1 MKNSKLLFCGLV
13 LLFLGTGL
21 TVHAQEP
28 QQPGYWF
35 NIGPSNVS
43 GRVTTLM
50 YDKFNTDVVYAGT
63 AGGGLFVSVN
73 KGTNW
78 QEISLP
84 NNAVTAIAQDDNGVV
99 YVGTG
104 ESSYGENA
112 YGLNNGLCQIMGG
125 GVFKMNPIG
134 TGEVSFKNWVAGMTS
149 DAQKYAFVRDNI
161 SFSVLAT
168 TEPAMYNRED
178 PWAFINDMVCLG
190 NDLYVATNAG
200 LKKLP
205 AGADGNDVEDPNV
218 WQLMAPTTAQT
229 IATDL
234 SKSSNGDLSL
244 SFYTTAN
251 GYQAAVKSATND
263 AFEVILDRKA
273 INAQNPLGKI
283 EMEFAPSD
291 NNVLYA
297 VVAPAAANGGERFAV
312 YHSSDFGA
320 TWTACMAPS
329 ESMNPF
335 IRSAEMALAIYPTDA
350 ERIFIGGNDIC
361 EGINANNSN
370 YFYWIRRSD
379 AFAERIAPAMY
390 VHGGIQCIAIDPF
403 SADTVPTILV
413 GTNGGVHKST
423 NNGVSWT
430 INNKGLNCSQFYS
443 VAVSADGS
451 ILGGTQDNSVVL
463 MSRGSELG
471 SNTYGDMIWKPT
483 KTADGYFF
491 NNPFGYLSYNGG
503 GCEASAFQ
511 RTMPSPRQPIFVTAP
526 YSGYAKSYG
535 DFLSVND
542 QTWFLY
548 EKVFNKGDKF
558 SEPSPYAPNIT
569 ATLLW
574 ETNQNTVIRD
584 SVDLKL
590 DTTTFVAGRLNRNL
604 KEGDIIPAGDTVLAV
619 SKNCDVAFKYVFP
632 QAFSFD
638 PLAVDSIK
646 HHMTIRI
653 QDKVQSRYFVGGWSG
668 VWMSDDAINFT
679 KERVNTFQVFVLDT
693 SLRNA
698 QVHCMAISED
708 GDHLFVGVDVGTQGK
723 LYRVDNLT
731 KGNPAVPATMSYAT
745 NHPSNVLRTV
755 EVGSYNRNITSIS
768 VDKNNPNNVLLT
780 FGLYD
785 ASNPNLM
792 ISTNALADAPDF
804 AAVNS
809 RGIENVMPIYS
820 SLIQGFSIEGTNEK
834 HAFIGTEQG
843 VFKTEDITASTVVW
857 TKEEGMPNVPVFQIK
872 QQQKAIEGQTFT
884 VVTDGNPERF
894 GFLGT
899 KSPGAVYFATY
910 GKGVWVNTKYMGED
924 MQSIDNVRENREEVA
939 NVVLTMYP
947 NPAKQKTTVEFTLG
961 AESPVVLRS
970 FDINGRMIHN
980 MDLGKLGKGSHQE
993 VLEFNNTGEGVYIIQ
1008 VITGCDN
1015 QVGKLILQ

>member
-13 LLFLGTGL
+13 LLFLGMSP

-28 QQPGYWF
+28 QPSDNWF
-35 NIGPSNVS
+35 NIGPGNIS
-43 GRVTTLM
+43 GRVTSLM
-50 YDKFNTDVVYAGT
+50 YDKFNSGVVYAGT

-78 QEISLP
+78 QEISLS
-84 NNAVTAIAQDDNGVV
+84 NNAVTAIAQDEDGVV

-104 ESSYGENA
+104 ESSYGENS

-134 TGEVSFKNWVAGMTS
+134 TGEVSFKNWVAGMNS
-149 DAQKYAFVRDNI
+149 DSQKYTFVRDNI

-168 TEPAMYNRED
+168 TMPEMYNRED
-178 PWAFINDMVCLG
+178 PWAFINDMVCVG

-218 WQLMAPTTAQT
+218 WQLIAPTTAQT
-229 IATDL
+229 IVSDL
-234 SKSSNGDLSL
+234 SKSSNGDLAL
-244 SFYTTAN
+244 SFYTTAD
-251 GYQAAVKSATND
+251 GYRGALKSA
-263 AFEVILDRKA
+263 ASEVFEIKLDR
-273 INAQNPLGKI
+273 NVVNVQNPLGKI
-283 EMEFAPSD
+283 KMEFAPSD

-320 TWTACMAPS
+320 TWTACIAPS
-329 ESMNPF
+329 ERMNPF
-335 IRSAEMALAIYPTDA
+335 RVSAEMALAVYPTDA
-350 ERIFIGGNDIC
+350 ERIFIGGNDVC
-361 EGINANNSN
+361 EGTNANNSN
-370 YFYWIRRSD
+370 YFYWIQRSD
-379 AFAERIAPAMY
+379 AFAERSNPPMY
-390 VHGGIQCIAIDPF
+390 VHGGIQCIAVDPF
-403 SADTVPTILV
+403 TTDTVPTILV
-413 GTNGGVHKST
+413 ATSGGIHKSID
-423 NNGVSWT
+423 NGRSWT

-451 ILGGTQDNSVVL
+451 ILGGTQDNSTVFI
-463 MSRGSELG
+463 SRGSELG
-471 SNTYGDMIWKPT
+471 SNTYGDVIWKPL
-483 KTADGYFF
+483 

-526 YSGYAKSYG
+526 YTGYAKAYG

-558 SEPSPYAPNIT
+558 SEPSPYSPEIT

-574 ETNQNTVIRD
+574 ETDKNTVIKD
-584 SVDLKL
+584 SVDLRL
-590 DTTTFVAGRLNRNL
+590 DTTTFVAGTLNRNL
-604 KEGDIIPAGDTVLAV
+604 KEGDIIPAGDTVLAI
-619 SKNCDVAFKYVFP
+619 SKNSDVAFKYVFP
-632 QAFSFD
+632 HNFSFD

-679 KERVNTFQVFVLDT
+679 KDRVNTFYVFVLDT

-731 KGNPAVPATMSYAT
+731 KGIPSVPATMSYAT
-745 NHPSNVLRTV
+745 NHPSNVLKTV
-755 EVGSYNRNITSIS
+755 ELGSYNRNITSIS
-768 VDKNNPNNVLLT
+768 VDKNNSNNVLLT

-792 ISTNALADAPDF
+792 ISTNALSETPVF
-804 AAVNS
+804 NAVNS
-809 RGIENVMPIYS
+809 EGIENIMPVYS
-820 SLIQGFSIEGTNEK
+820 SLIQGFDTEGTNEK

-843 VFKTEDITASTVVW
+843 VFKTEDITAPTVVW

-872 QQQKAIEGQTFT
+872 QQQKAIPGQTFT
-884 VVTDGNPERF
+884 VITDGNAERF

-910 GKGVWVNTKYMGED
+910 GKGIWVNTEYMGED
-924 MQSIDNVRENREEVA
+924 MQSIDNVRESEENVA
-939 NVVLTMYP
+939 KVALTMYP
-947 NPAKQKTTVEFTLG
+947 NPAKQTTTVEFTLA
-961 AESPVVLRS
+961 AESPVILRS

-980 MDLGKLGKGSHQE
+980 MDLGELNKGTYRE
-993 VLEFNNTGEGVYIIQ
+993 VLEFNNTREGVYVIQII
-1008 VITGCDN
+1008 TRHDN